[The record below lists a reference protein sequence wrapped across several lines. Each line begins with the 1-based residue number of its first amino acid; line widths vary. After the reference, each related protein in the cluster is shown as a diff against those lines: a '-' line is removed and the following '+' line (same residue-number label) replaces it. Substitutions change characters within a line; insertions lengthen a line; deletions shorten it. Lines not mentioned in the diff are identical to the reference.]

1 MVMSHATVSYLKTD
15 IMHNF
20 QIYESYVELITVA
33 KVYGSEKSTDYLKI
47 FVEILI
53 SMIFLQRESNPQAL
67 S

>member
-1 MVMSHATVSYLKTD
+1 MQ
-15 IMHNF
+15 NF

-47 FVEILI
+47 FVEIWI
-53 SMIFLQRESNPQAL
+53 SMIFLQRESNPQPL